1 VAKRRRPARL
11 GPDPGA
17 PIGVF
22 DSGIG
27 GLTVVRALRRR
38 LPGESI
44 VYFGD
49 PARFPYGTK
58 SAETILRFAVE
69 DAGFLLSRG
78 VKMVIV
84 ACHSASSSALPELER
99 RLPVPVL
106 GVVEPGARAAV
117 RTTKSNRIAVIG
129 TSATITSGAY
139 EQAIRRLEQNVEI
152 VAKPTPLF
160 VPLAEEGWLDN
171 DVAEVVARRYLAG
184 LADEGVDTLLLGCTH
199 FPLLARVIG
208 RVVGPAVT
216 LVDSAEETAASAEE
230 LLAAKGLLSPGGPV
244 GHRFY
249 LSDLAPNFQI
259 VGERFLGEPMGD
271 VNRASVGGASSPV
284 LQRQA
289 VRAKG
294 PDRIHRPRRRKR

>member
-1 VAKRRRPARL
+1 MRKPA
-11 GPDPGA
+11 GPSPEPGA

-58 SAETILRFAVE
+58 SADTILRFATE

-78 VKMVIV
+78 VKLVIV
-84 ACHSASSSALPELER
+84 ACHSASSSALPELAR

-129 TSATITSGAY
+129 TTATIGSGAY
-139 EQAIRRLEQNVEI
+139 EQAIRRLKRNVEI
-152 VAKPTPLF
+152 IAKPTPLF

-171 DVAEVVARRYLAG
+171 EVAEAAARRYLTG
-184 LADEGVDTLLLGCTH
+184 LSEEGVDTLLLGCTH

-208 RVVGPAVT
+208 RVVGPAVA

-230 LLAAKGLLSPGGPV
+230 LLAGQGLLSPGGPV
-244 GHRFY
+244 RPRFY
-249 LSDLAPNFQI
+249 LSDLAPNFQT
-259 VGERFLGEPMGD
+259 VGERFLGEPMGE
-271 VNRASVGGASSPV
+271 VVRASVGDVPEG
-284 LQRQA
+284 RQ
-289 VRAKG
+289 
-294 PDRIHRPRRRKR
+294 